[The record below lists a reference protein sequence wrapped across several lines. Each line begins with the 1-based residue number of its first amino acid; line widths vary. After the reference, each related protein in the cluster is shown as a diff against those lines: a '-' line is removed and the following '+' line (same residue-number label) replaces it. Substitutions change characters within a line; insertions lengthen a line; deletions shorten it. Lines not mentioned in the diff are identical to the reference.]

1 MIIFR
6 SLRIPR
12 RPVAKPSPGFTLV
25 ELSVVVVI
33 IGLIMTLGLGALN
46 AQLTSASYA
55 ETKKRQSLI
64 KDALTA
70 YLGTNKRLPCPDV
83 PNNTNGGADSS
94 QVTGNEDRS
103 GTPPTPD
110 EPPPCVAGF
119 GVVPYATLGLARDLA
134 TDGWGNFMSYQVAIE
149 GPASACPG
157 NGKDWSRSKCFGA
170 GKGGLMTLFE
180 GPIAAPTSVAANLV
194 AVVVSHGTNGN
205 SAWAQQ
211 GSRNTEPVT
220 CEEAHNGKV
229 TTVAGCTLAVNRFY
243 NGERAENDD
252 VVAPLTAN
260 EAINTLAKFGTIK
273 TAIAQA
279 ADDLGGLFDDAL
291 GVVLVNGCDYA
302 KLGGNPGSPR
312 APSPTIRDPWGNL
325 YLLTDNIAYK
335 GISDPEV
342 TLKTSDATSALCLYS
357 RGEGGAGG
365 VTPTTCT
372 ASDGTPFIRS
382 VSKSALEGY
391 MAKAGKPNC

>member
-55 ETKKRQSLI
+55 ETKKRQSVI

-70 YLGTNKRLPCPDV
+70 YLGANRRLPCPDI
-83 PNNTNGGADSS
+83 PNNTNGSADGS

-103 GTPPTPD
+103 GIPATCAAD
-110 EPPPCVAGF
+110 F
-119 GVVPYATLGLARDLA
+119 GVVPYAALGLTRDLA
-134 TDGWGNFMSYQVAIE
+134 TDGWGNFMSFRIAIDS
-149 GPASACPG
+149 PAPTCPG
-157 NGKDWSRSKCFGA
+157 NGKDWSRSECFGS
-170 GKGGLMTLFE
+170 GKGGLMTLFN
-180 GPIAAPTSVAANLV
+180 GPIAAPTPAAANLI
-194 AVVVSHGTNGN
+194 AVLVSHGPNGH
-205 SAWAQQ
+205 SAWVQQ
-211 GSRNTEPVT
+211 ASRNADPVT
-220 CEEAHNGKV
+220 CEEAHNAQV
-229 TTVAGCTLAVNRFY
+229 TTLAGCTLAVNRFY
-243 NGERAENDD
+243 NGERPENDD
-252 VVAPLTAN
+252 VVTPLTAN

-273 TAIAQA
+273 TATARA

-302 KLGGNPGSPR
+302 KSGGNPGSPR

-342 TLKTSDATSALCLYS
+342 TLNASNATSALCLYS
-357 RGEGGAGG
+357 RGEGGAGV

-372 ASDGTPFIRS
+372 ASEGTPLIRS
-382 VSKSALEGY
+382 VSKPALEGY